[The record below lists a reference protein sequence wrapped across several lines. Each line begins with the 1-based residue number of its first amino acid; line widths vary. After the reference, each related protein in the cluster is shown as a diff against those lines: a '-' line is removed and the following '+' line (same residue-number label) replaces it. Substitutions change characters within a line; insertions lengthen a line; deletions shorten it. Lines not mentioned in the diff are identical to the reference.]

1 MYSLKKDDLNIQGT
15 SALLDHATYYYTM
28 LFSPWEGNRMAL
40 DANIW
45 TEWEKLTMEDN
56 EKLKELFLEEE
67 VKFAWIV

>member
-1 MYSLKKDDLNIQGT
+1 
-15 SALLDHATYYYTM
+15 
-28 LFSPWEGNRMAL
+28 MAL